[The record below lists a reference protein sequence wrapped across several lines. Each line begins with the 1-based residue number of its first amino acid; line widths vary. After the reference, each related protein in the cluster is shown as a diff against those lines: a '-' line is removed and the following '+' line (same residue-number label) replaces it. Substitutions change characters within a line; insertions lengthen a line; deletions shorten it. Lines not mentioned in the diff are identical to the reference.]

1 MAWPCSV
8 LLFFVYAC
16 IESIY
21 KRTEKKRTST
31 WIKNADREKKKKENG
46 LVYSMASV
54 IYIYIRERKK
64 RERFFF

>member
-1 MAWPCSV
+1 MQ
-8 LLFFVYAC
+8 
-16 IESIY
+16 
-21 KRTEKKRTST
+21 TEKR
-31 WIKNADREKKKKENG
+31 KKKENG